1 MRGAND
7 AESGRPCSIQRSRRS
22 ESARETRSAIMTAAM
37 RLFLQH
43 GYGVVKV
50 SDIAEAAGV
59 AVPTVYTSA
68 GGKSAVLRALI
79 DEAMRDPVV
88 DSTLLAVRESNTG
101 DRVIEVTA
109 RGVRMD
115 NERYHDIIEVM
126 ATAAVAD
133 ESVAA
138 TLAHS
143 DRTYRQALA
152 VVAQRLADLGALAP
166 SLRVDTATD
175 ILWFYFGRGAWRLL
189 VVGQEWSWDEA
200 QRWLQSQAAHALLVS
215 SHA

>member
-1 MRGAND
+1 
-7 AESGRPCSIQRSRRS
+7 
-22 ESARETRSAIMTAAM
+22 MTAAM

>member
-1 MRGAND
+1 MA
-7 AESGRPCSIQRSRRS
+7 
-22 ESARETRSAIMTAAM
+22 AAM

-43 GYGVVKV
+43 GYATVKV

-88 DSTLLAVRESNTG
+88 DSTLMGVRESSTG
-101 DRVIEVTA
+101 DRVLEVTA

-126 ATAAVAD
+126 TTAAVTD

-143 DRTYRQALA
+143 DQIYRQALG
-152 VVAQRLADLGALAP
+152 VIAQRLADLRALASP
-166 SLRVDTATD
+166 LGVDTATD
-175 ILWFYFGRGAWRLL
+175 ILWFYFGRDAWRLL
-189 VVGQEWSWDEA
+189 VTGRQWSWDEA
-200 QRWLQSQAAHALLVS
+200 QRWLQIQAAHALLVNS
-215 SHA
+215 RA

>member
-7 AESGRPCSIQRSRRS
+7 AESGRPSSIQRSRRS

-68 GGKSAVLRALI
+68 GGKSAILRALI
-79 DEAMRDPVV
+79 DEAMRDPIV

-109 RGVRMD
+109 RGVRLD
-115 NERYHDIIEVM
+115 NERYHNIIEVM
-126 ATAAVAD
+126 TTAAVAD

-143 DRTYRQALA
+143 DRTYRQALG
-152 VVAQRLADLGALAP
+152 VVAQRLADLGTLAP

-175 ILWFYFGRGAWRLL
+175 ILWFYFGRDAWRLL
-189 VVGQEWSWDEA
+189 VAGQEWSWDEA